1 MHRNPLTGEHV
12 SQPAPRVS
20 ADPPLAVHKSITQW
34 GQVLNTRTESFSP
47 QAGFAT
53 VAKDCVRWK
62 ADDASAIMPVRIY
75 LGPWQPQVSLQTSA
89 PVLQYAQPIPWTNNS
104 NPTRYDKF
112 SEGSLYAQVM
122 FGAGG
127 VQHTAYVD
135 WPRRGL
141 LFQVGCSYV
150 QVNGVG
156 TIGTLNT
163 PDALPILA
171 ASMSLEPGGGDS
183 PQSGT
188 FTYPRQEAI
197 EPGHTDVLVFQ
208 APPFARAFQPI
219 LNYQSGAAANPAQ
232 ISIEVGNGDMVWH
245 FDMTQPNTF
254 PQSQVYPIPGNQTG
268 IATDVVI
275 RATGIAGDLFAGCM
289 FYLDL

>member
-1 MHRNPLTGEHV
+1 MTVNPLTGAPMTT
-12 SQPAPRVS
+12 PAPRVS
-20 ADPPLAVHKSITQW
+20 ADPPLSVHKSITQW
-34 GQVLNTRTESFSP
+34 GQVLNTRRESFNPSP
-47 QAGFAT
+47 GFAT

-62 ADDASAIMPVRIY
+62 ADDESAIMPVRIY
-75 LGPWQPQVSLQTSA
+75 LGPWQPQVSLQAVA
-89 PVLQYAQPIPWTNNS
+89 PGIQYAQPIPWTNNS
-104 NPTRYDKF
+104 NPTRFDQF
-112 SEGSLYAQVM
+112 SEGALYAQVM

-141 LFQVGCSYV
+141 LFQVGASYV
-150 QVNGVG
+150 QINGVG
-156 TIGTLNT
+156 TIGTVNT

-188 FTYPRQEAI
+188 FTYPRQEAL
-197 EPGHTDVLVFQ
+197 EVGHTDRLAFQ
-208 APPFARAFQPI
+208 VPPFARAFQPI
-219 LNYQSGAAANPAQ
+219 FNYNSGAGANPATIQ
-232 ISIEVGNGDMVWH
+232 IEVSNDDMQWR

-254 PQSQVYPIPGNQTG
+254 PQSMVFPIPGNQTG
-268 IATDVVI
+268 ISTDVVI
-275 RATGIAGDLFAGCM
+275 RAPGIAGDLFAGCM